1 MSKREK
7 GPLDVAIRAIHFYIA
22 EEPGL
27 DRDRA
32 NRAKSKLQ
40 RLSNLEAAIRVLEAA
55 GKIKNPNA
63 TFCGFETICDIAKVH
78 RQNQFA
84 EEIRNILR
92 VLPDDKEKP

>member
-1 MSKREK
+1 MTKREK
-7 GPLDVAIRAIHFYIA
+7 GPFDVAIRAIHFYIA

-55 GKIKNPNA
+55 GKVDK
-63 TFCGFETICDIAKVH
+63 
-78 RQNQFA
+78 A
-84 EEIRNILR
+84 EALEALQDARRGLSHDRLDMESIVALIES
-92 VLPDDKEKP
+92 LPDEEEKL